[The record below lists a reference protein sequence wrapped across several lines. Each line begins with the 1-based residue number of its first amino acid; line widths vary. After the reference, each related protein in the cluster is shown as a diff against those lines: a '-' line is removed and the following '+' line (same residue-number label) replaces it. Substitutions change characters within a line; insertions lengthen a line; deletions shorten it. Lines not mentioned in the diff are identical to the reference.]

1 VKAVAAAVSA
11 LAIVAAPAARAW
23 ACGGGDGDGGSSGG
37 GGDSGG
43 GDSGGDSSYSS
54 DSGSDGSS
62 SASVGCV
69 ETSEVL
75 GRRQCGEFGEWAM
88 PAVLPPITI
97 ELGTS
102 VRSFGLGSLRLGGTI
117 DHEEHGS
124 YQYSMV
130 GGGAGEGQ
138 PLAIAGGFDVRMLLG
153 RRLYG
158 GVEASIGGISADER
172 AMQMVTT
179 DAMPG
184 ATLSPTVQLHLTG
197 GAVVGARLPLG
208 DFQLAAE
215 VLGGTRMVQ
224 VSLHSQYGACETTEY
239 ERHVTAVVEPRLR
252 LDYWA
257 TPWVAL
263 GAFAG
268 TDLLSKD
275 SQVFGVYIGGHARA
289 FDGLR

>member
-1 VKAVAAAVSA
+1 MKALVAGATAAA
-11 LAIVAAPAARAW
+11 LLAAPAARAW
-23 ACGGGDGDGGSSGG
+23 ACGGGGSDGGSS
-37 GGDSGG
+37 DSGSS
-43 GDSGGDSSYSS
+43 DSGGDSSYDSS
-54 DSGSDGSS
+54 YDSSGS
-62 SASVGCV
+62 SASIGCV

-75 GRRQCGEFGEWAM
+75 GRRQCGDFGEWAM
-88 PAVLPPITI
+88 PAILPPVTI

-102 VRSFGLGSLRLGGTI
+102 VRSFGLGRLQLGGTI
-117 DHEEHGS
+117 DHDEHGS

-130 GGGAGEGQ
+130 GGGEGPSQ
-138 PLAIAGGFDVRMLLG
+138 PMAVAVGADLRILVG

-158 GVEASIGGISADER
+158 GVEGSVGGISADER

-184 ATLSPTVQLHLTG
+184 ANLTPTVQLHLSG
-197 GAVVGARLPLG
+197 GAVVGARVPIG
-208 DFQLAAE
+208 RFSLAGE
-215 VLGGTRMVQ
+215 LMGGTRMVQ
-224 VSLHSQYGACETTEY
+224 VSLESQYGACVTTEY
-239 ERHVTAVVEPRLR
+239 ERHVTAVLEPRVR

-257 TPWVAL
+257 SPWVAV

-275 SQVFGVYIGGHARA
+275 SQVFGVYVGGHARA